1 MKQLTFTVGF
11 SAISVCLALSL
22 MGMGP
27 GMEPGESTVG
37 PVTEGQT
44 VASETPGEILN
55 YESPVFTGDGEAHR
69 PKQELEKDGKQYRLV
84 FSELQ
89 KAVKTGRSKFVSSQI
104 TFSLEG
110 DWQPPDKAEIL
121 VTDEDTGQSLE
132 YTVPRM
138 EIVEVRT
145 EWIDDFTFPVTVSDY
160 GAEAFLLG
168 DKEIPGDVPLSQYGP
183 DLLNYLGLSED
194 FYQVEE
200 VRWDGEPYERDGKY
214 VRDALAI
221 GKKLVRSVKVRYGG
235 QVDLPPVEG
244 LKYHSV
250 YREITG
256 REDGE
261 MPEEAM
267 EESPPSERHESTSS
281 ISYEASEDLTSDEN
295 LMEKFSRWLMEHLTI
310 IRLSAG
316 FLAGILFAV
325 ILLVISTRQE
335 NKKKPGGSA

>member
-1 MKQLTFTVGF
+1 MKQLSFTAGF
-11 SAISVCLALSL
+11 SVISVCLALSL
-22 MGMGP
+22 VGMGP
-27 GMEPGESTVG
+27 GPGEPAVD
-37 PVTEGQT
+37 PVMDGQT
-44 VASETPGEILN
+44 VADELKGEILS
-55 YESPVFTGDGEAHR
+55 YESPIFTGNGETYR
-69 PKQELEKDGKQYRLV
+69 PKQELEKDGKKYRLV

-89 KAVKTGRSKFVSSQI
+89 KAIKTGRSKFVSSQI

-121 VTDEDTGQSLE
+121 VTDEDTGQNLE

-138 EIVEVRT
+138 EIVEERT
-145 EWIDDFTFPVTVSDY
+145 GWTDDFAFPVTVSDY

-168 DKEIPGDVPLSQYGP
+168 DKEIPGDAPLSQYGG
-183 DLLNYLGLSED
+183 DLLHYLGLSED
-194 FYQVEE
+194 CYQVEE
-200 VRWDGEPYERDGKY
+200 VRWNGEPYERDGKY
-214 VRDALAI
+214 IRDAIAI

-256 REDGE
+256 EEDGE
-261 MPEEAM
+261 IPEETM
-267 EESPPSERHESTSS
+267 EESPPPERRESAPPPP
-281 ISYEASEDLTSDEN
+281 YEATGDLTSDGN
-295 LMEKFSRWLMEHLTI
+295 LMEKISRWLMEHLTV

-325 ILLVISTRQE
+325 ILLIISARQGK
-335 NKKKPGGSA
+335 KKKPGGSA